1 MANKPSIPKGTRDFS
16 PGEILRREFI
26 FDTIKDVFKLY
37 GYLPLETPAMENL
50 STLLGKYGE
59 EGDRL
64 IFKILNSGDF
74 LSDVEPADLTE
85 RNTAKLSGI
94 ICEKGLRYD
103 LTVPFA
109 RYVVQHRDEIIFP
122 FRRYQIQPVWRADRP
137 QKGRYREFFQCDVDV
152 IGSDS
157 LLNEYELIKIIDEIF
172 SKLKISVFTKINN
185 RKLLAGISEYIG
197 EENKLTDI
205 TIAIDKIEKI
215 GIEAVNQELIEKGIS
230 AEALNKLQP
239 VLKLEGGA
247 GVKLEKLKSLLSRSV
262 TGMKGIAELNE
273 LFSYI
278 ETGILAGSVELDL
291 TLARGL
297 NYYTG
302 TIIEVKAADISI
314 GSICGG
320 GRYDNL
326 TGVFGMDG
334 ISGVGVSFGADRIF
348 DVMNQ
353 LSLFSNSDSSLSKV
367 LVLNFGD
374 AVFEYSFKIL
384 ALLRGMNI
392 RSEFYPDPV
401 KIKKQISYADARK
414 IPYILIAGEDEIK
427 SGVVTIRNMISG
439 SQQKVPMADL
449 KGFLDSEICKGSS

>member
-1 MANKPSIPKGTRDFS
+1 
-16 PGEILRREFI
+16 
-26 FDTIKDVFKLY
+26 
-37 GYLPLETPAMENL
+37 MENL

-74 LSDVEPADLTE
+74 LSDVAPADLEE
-85 RNTAKLSGI
+85 RNTAKLSGV

-109 RYVVQHRDEIIFP
+109 RYIVQHRDEIIFP

-172 SKLKISVFTKINN
+172 SKLKVSVITKINN

-215 GIEAVNQELIEKGIS
+215 GIEAVNRELMEKGIS

-247 GVKLEKLKSLLSRSV
+247 GVKLDKLKSLLSNSV
-262 TGMKGIAELNE
+262 TGIKGIAELNE

-278 ETGILAGSVELDL
+278 ETGILSGSVELDL

-302 TIIEVKAADISI
+302 TIIEVKSADISI

-334 ISGVGVSFGADRIF
+334 ISGVGVSFGADRIY

-374 AVFEYSFKIL
+374 AVLEYSFKIL
-384 ALLRGMNI
+384 ALLRSMKI

-414 IPYILIAGEDEIK
+414 IPYILIAGEDELK
-427 SGVVTIRNMISG
+427 SGFVTIRNMISG
-439 SQQKVPMADL
+439 QQQKVPMADL
-449 KGFLDSEICKGSS
+449 RGYLSSEICKGRS